1 MCPPLFNSSEEIY
14 GAHSSAPY
22 SYAPEKI
29 GDKVPS
35 RIFEDSREI
44 LENSRIS
51 RVRMR
56 AINFRESFEG
66 NSRKFP
72 KFENENEG
80 NIFESFGIPTR
91 CFCARAF

>member
-1 MCPPLFNSSEEIY
+1 MGLTQVPPTPTPL
-14 GAHSSAPY
+14 
-22 SYAPEKI
+22 KKV
-29 GDKVPS
+29 GDKVPL

-66 NSRKFP
+66 NSRKFS

-80 NIFESFGIPTR
+80 NIFESFGIPNT
-91 CFCARAF
+91 

>member
-1 MCPPLFNSSEEIY
+1 MGLTQVPPTPTPLK
-14 GAHSSAPY
+14 
-22 SYAPEKI
+22 KI

-56 AINFRESFEG
+56 AINFQESFEG
-66 NSRKFP
+66 NSRKFS

-80 NIFESFGIPTR
+80 NIFENFGIPTVLSI
-91 CFCARAF
+91 FCRKMI

>member
-1 MCPPLFNSSEEIY
+1 MTL
-14 GAHSSAPY
+14 
-22 SYAPEKI
+22 
-29 GDKVPS
+29 

-66 NSRKFP
+66 NSRKFS

-80 NIFESFGIPTR
+80 NMFESFGIPSPNVCLVQMCVT
-91 CFCARAF
+91 